1 MISFI
6 IPTFNEAKAI
16 EKTLKSISRYTGPR
30 EVIVSDDNSI
40 DETMAIARRYTDK
53 IIINQGKNR
62 GIPAN
67 RNRGAQIAQGEYLV
81 FIDSDMD
88 IQNPDVF
95 FKKAEMI
102 FQRNNNIVAIT
113 VFIRVSPDLETLA
126 DKIIWTFFNY
136 LDLILNNVF
145 HIGGAAGKFQM
156 IRAEA
161 FRKVGGFNENLVTGE
176 DPELF
181 RRLAKIGRTHSEK
194 TLTIYHSGR
203 RAHAI
208 GWPKLLWLWTR
219 NTYSVIFFKKAVSKT
234 WKDIR

>member
-16 EKTLKSISRYTGPR
+16 EKTLKSISRYTGPH
-30 EVIVSDDNSI
+30 EIIVSDDNSA
-40 DETMAIARRYTDK
+40 DETVAIARRYTDK

-62 GIPAN
+62 GISAN
-67 RNRGAQIAQGEYLV
+67 RNRGAQIARGEYLV
-81 FIDSDMD
+81 FIDSDTD
-88 IQNPDVF
+88 IQNPDIF
-95 FKKAEMI
+95 FKKTEMI
-102 FQRNNNIVAIT
+102 FQKSNNIVAIT
-113 VFIRVSPDLETLA
+113 VFIRVSLGLETLA
-126 DKIIWTFFNY
+126 DKIIWAFFNY

-145 HIGGAAGKFQM
+145 CIGGAAGKFQM
-156 IRAEA
+156 IRAGA

-203 RAHAI
+203 RAHTI
-208 GWPKLLWLWTR
+208 GWPKLLWLWTL
-219 NTYSVIFFKKAVSKT
+219 NTLSIFFSKKPVSKI